1 MQILQGVVS
10 FLLVLMCLT
19 GQTQPLIVADDLSEE
34 ADWNISNKIYYVED
48 AFGRNAQQILHS
60 SNLDWQHNNVG
71 FTFHKVH
78 TPNAYWFRIRV
89 TTRSAQ
95 ARMYYLQLSNRGI
108 NETELFLLKNG
119 RLSSSGKTG
128 DIYPFSQ
135 RPFPAVN
142 FTFPIY
148 LQPGD
153 TLTGLLYCD
162 KRNENLNVKFRLLPA
177 SVVEQLD
184 DKANLFIGFFSGVLL
199 MAFLVSLILLVIFKE
214 VLNLWYAVYI
224 ILTFN
229 LLLTYEG
236 LDFKWFYPE
245 FPFYAGITR
254 FIASSVSL
262 FLMMHVMQLFCNQR
276 KTESKLYGIV
286 NLWKIFLV
294 CMVPATWIIYRYF
307 PDISVKKIHFIVFL
321 IQQLLGI
328 ALVLVSCME
337 KIVQRYRPAIFY
349 FLAVFLLLYSGII
362 SILIELGILDRNTDA
377 PNLLQWSIVL
387 EVTLISIGIL
397 YKYQLVLRQNRTLTA
412 ELMDLKL
419 SSVRDM
425 LLIQREEQAR
435 IAEDLHD
442 LMGAQLAAVKFKT
455 MGLSIQ
461 PEEKKEILNL
471 VDDISQSS
479 RTIAHNLRP
488 SALHDHDLSDV
499 MATYIKQLNQQQSIH
514 FEFIQVGI
522 PKSLSPEQEMNL
534 YKMLM
539 ELITN
544 ILRHSQA
551 TEAVV
556 QFCFHEQHLEVI
568 VEDNGKGIPPSTSE
582 GMGLANIRK
591 RIREGKCKLHVDTQP
606 GNTTF
611 IITLPYFL

>member
-1 MQILQGVVS
+1 MQILRCIFS
-10 FLLVLMCLT
+10 CLLILVCLT
-19 GQTQPLIVADDLSEE
+19 VQAQPLIVADDLSEE
-34 ADWNISNKIYYVED
+34 ADWNISDKLFYIED
-48 AFGRNAQQILHS
+48 AIGRTAQQVLLLPTL
-60 SNLDWQHNNVG
+60 NWQENKGG
-71 FTFHKVH
+71 FTFHKTH
-78 TPNAYWFRIRV
+78 SPNAYWFKIRV
-89 TTRSAQ
+89 TTSSAEP
-95 ARMYYLQLSNRGI
+95 RMYYLQLSNRGI

-119 RLSSSGKTG
+119 QLSSSGKTG
-128 DIYPFSQ
+128 DFYPFSQ
-135 RPFPAVN
+135 RPFPTVN

-177 SVVEQLD
+177 AVVEQLD
-184 DKANLFIGFFSGVLL
+184 DKANLFIGIFSGVLL
-199 MAFLVSLILLVIFKE
+199 MAFVVSLILLVIFKDL
-214 VLNLWYAVYI
+214 LNLWYAVYI
-224 ILTFN
+224 VLTFN

-262 FLMMHVMQLFCNQR
+262 FLMMHVMQLFCNQQ
-276 KTESKLYGIV
+276 KAESKMYRIV

-294 CMVPATWIIYRYF
+294 CMVPATWIIYCFF
-307 PDISVKKIHFIVFL
+307 PDITVKRVHFIVFL

-328 ALVLVSCME
+328 ALVLISCLE

-349 FLAVFLLLYSGII
+349 FSAVSLLLYSGII
-362 SILIELGILDRNTDA
+362 SILVELGILNKNTDA

-397 YKYQLVLRQNRTLTA
+397 YKYQLVLRQNRTLAA
-412 ELMDLKL
+412 ELMNLKL
-419 SSVRDM
+419 SSARDM
-425 LLIQREEQAR
+425 LHIQREEQAR

-455 MGLSIQ
+455 MGLPIQ
-461 PEEKKEILNL
+461 VQEKMEILNL

-499 MATYIKQLNQQQSIH
+499 MATYIKQLNQQQSIQ

-522 PKSLSPEQEMNL
+522 PKSFSPEQEMNL

-551 TEAVV
+551 TEAVL

-568 VEDNGKGIPPSTSE
+568 VEDNGKGLPPSTTD
-582 GMGLANIRK
+582 GMGLTNIRK
-591 RIREGKCKLHVDTQP
+591 RIREAKSKLHVDTQP

-611 IITLPYFL
+611 IITIPYFL